1 MKKFIP
7 FVLSAL
13 MIGFTS
19 CNNDD
24 PDPEGFGDVFIIS
37 KLVEPVGESEEPTVV
52 YGLYIGTST
61 LNGTPS
67 AVSATVGSTSYTL
80 EKNNDT
86 GGYSYESDEYS
97 TELPA
102 EGTYTISY
110 TFTSGDITTST
121 NVLTDDVL
129 IPANITSCT
138 FADSKI
144 EVEWD
149 AVEDADVLYVQ
160 LKDDD
165 GESVFSS
172 ITTSAGY
179 LDGDETEYSIST
191 TAGSW
196 KSGYEMNSGET
207 YTVEVVAF
215 LAESATSNYIQAQSI
230 ASSTVVWGE

>member
-1 MKKFIP
+1 MKKIIL
-7 FVLSAL
+7 FVFSAL
-13 MIGFTS
+13 LIGFTS

-37 KLVEPVGESEEPTVV
+37 KLEAAVDESEEPTVV
-52 YGLYIGTST
+52 YGLYIGAGA

-67 AVSATVGSTSYTL
+67 SVSATVGSTSYTL
-80 EKNNDT
+80 EKDNDT
-86 GGYSYESDEYS
+86 GGFSYESDEYS

-102 EGTYTISY
+102 EGTYTLSY
-110 TFTSGDITTST
+110 TFPSGDITTSA

-129 IPANITSCT
+129 IPANITSCA
-138 FADSKI
+138 FADNKI

-172 ITTSAGY
+172 TGY
-179 LDGDETEYSIST
+179 LDGDETEYTIST

-196 KSGYEMNSGET
+196 KSGYEMNDGET
-207 YTVEVVAF
+207 YTVEVIAL
-215 LAESATSNYIQAQSI
+215 LAENATSNYLQAQST